1 MEKSIYGISWGF
13 PQKARCLEGIEK
25 TKSWSTKLFFEQM
38 KLIKFCERNVWMFL
52 LLKLVLVIHVLTC
65 ETHIKLYSFFQ
76 TAQMYQ

>member
-52 LLKLVLVIHVLTC
+52 LLKLV
-65 ETHIKLYSFFQ
+65 
-76 TAQMYQ
+76 